1 MTVRQVFLAGEG
13 RCDIGNAAANP
24 SYAQSSEPGV
34 VQALLDHALERN
46 WQMVGAIA
54 WKNIRKFR
62 AGGHA
67 TAEERNVL
75 GVAQMAR
82 EAKADLLVFVR
93 DRDGDRQ
100 REKDIARAM
109 AQIDGLQV
117 VGGVA
122 VESIEAWVIAI
133 CGDPKAETYSEPK
146 DQLPNHDIACAA
158 DMVDLIRSAGS
169 KIASA
174 PAPSL
179 RHWLGQL
186 PLVQTPKA

>member
-1 MTVRQVFLAGEG
+1 MTVRRVYLAGEG
-13 RCDIGNAAANP
+13 RCDIGNAAAIP
-24 SYAQSSEPGV
+24 SYAESAEPGV
-34 VQALLDHALERN
+34 VQALLDQFLHHN
-46 WQMVGAIA
+46 WEMAGAIA

-100 REKDIARAM
+100 RETDIVRAVAR
-109 AQIDGLQV
+109 IEGLQV

-122 VESIEAWVIAI
+122 VESIDAWVIAV
-133 CGDPKAETYSEPK
+133 CGDPKAETYGEPK
-146 DQLPNHDIACAA
+146 QQLPRHAMHCAA
-158 DMVDLIRSAGS
+158 DMVDRIRMAGPDV
-169 KIASA
+169 ATA

-179 RHWLGQL
+179 RRWLGQL
-186 PLVQTPKA
+186 AAVQVAKA